1 LYRKK
6 LKSKFTI
13 LRLINISIHFL
24 KSSVEI
30 INDFYFSIQ
39 GGEYVSKLEILNASP
54 SEAGLYLCFMASQS
68 APSTH
73 GDSVGGYGSMGSSLT
88 GGMGYGGGLNKFD
101 VIPAYLTV
109 IQSKCIFLHI

>member
-1 LYRKK
+1 
-6 LKSKFTI
+6 
-13 LRLINISIHFL
+13 
-24 KSSVEI
+24 
-30 INDFYFSIQ
+30 
-39 GGEYVSKLEILNASP
+39 
-54 SEAGLYLCFMASQS
+54 MASQS

-109 IQSKCIFLHI
+109 IQSKCIFFRYLEAFN